1 MVTTEVSQLSKECNA
16 WREELRSHR
25 HQFNQLKN
33 SLREIAGRQTHADV
47 LREIEHLDN
56 QFHIQLINI
65 HDLKHCIKIHDRKM
79 NTELA
84 ENKSQVSD
92 ETLSEHE
99 NLFDDF
105 QRLEHTLHEIKQ
117 EFDYFVRQTR

>member
-1 MVTTEVSQLSKECNA
+1 MVTTEVSQLSRECNA

-33 SLREIAGRQTHADV
+33 KLREISGTQTHVDV

-65 HDLKHCIKIHDRKM
+65 HDLKQTIKIHDRKM
-79 NTELA
+79 AMEKEEQNGNISDNTLA
-84 ENKSQVSD
+84 QH
-92 ETLSEHE
+92 ET
-99 NLFDDF
+99 LFDDF